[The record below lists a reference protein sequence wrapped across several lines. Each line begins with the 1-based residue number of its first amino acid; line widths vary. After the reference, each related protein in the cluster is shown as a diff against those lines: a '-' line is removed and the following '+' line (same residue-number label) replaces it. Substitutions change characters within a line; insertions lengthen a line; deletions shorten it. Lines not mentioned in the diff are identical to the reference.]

1 MFIYGMDE
9 RIILKFQ
16 NILREGKNQPF
27 TFRKYRRYSK
37 KCKRIIQHWL
47 NRNDHRY
54 NILYLGLIHH
64 RIYGGSLV
72 ISLKWGKQ
80 YYGEYIKFC
89 SNPQNCPY
97 TLCKNKNKVIR
108 ELKFRGFKEI
118 NISELPKHKYF
129 IMSNFDI
136 SPKSRLV
143 YLDISFDKYYKS
155 NEKNIYYELGYLG
168 FPGYTQIDLRLL

>member
-1 MFIYGMDE
+1 M
-9 RIILKFQ
+9 
-16 NILREGKNQPF
+16 
-27 TFRKYRRYSK
+27 
-37 KCKRIIQHWL
+37 
-47 NRNDHRY
+47 
-54 NILYLGLIHH
+54 
-64 RIYGGSLV
+64 
-72 ISLKWGKQ
+72 
-80 YYGEYIKFC
+80 
-89 SNPQNCPY
+89 
-97 TLCKNKNKVIR
+97 
-108 ELKFRGFKEI
+108 KFRGFKEI